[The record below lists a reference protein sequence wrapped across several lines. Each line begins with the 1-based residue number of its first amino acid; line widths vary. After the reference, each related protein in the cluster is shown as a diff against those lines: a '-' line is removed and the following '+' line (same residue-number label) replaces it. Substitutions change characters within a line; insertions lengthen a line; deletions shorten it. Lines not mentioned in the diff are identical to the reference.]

1 MNGLREIIEFS
12 KPLRLLYVEDNVEV
26 HKYTLELLK
35 QFFEKIAVAAD
46 GKAGLEVF
54 ENEAID
60 IVITD
65 INMPKLNGLEM
76 VKYIKS
82 INKDISVIV
91 LSAFN
96 EKEYLEEAN
105 SIGVESYI
113 MKPLT
118 LKTLVNGLE
127 TIKKLK
133 VGVRELEYGIFKNI

>member
-35 QFFEKIAVAAD
+35 QFFEKIAVAID
-46 GKAGLEVF
+46 GKEGLEVF

-133 VGVRELEYGIFKNI
+133 VGVHEIEYGIFKNI